1 MWQWFTEQSADAKSL
16 IIAVLGAV
24 AGAIAGA
31 VVKWLLDRSK
41 IIQLKQLLEGARQE
55 REDAKQEREAAIAG
69 REHALFEREYA
80 LRELA
85 QREAES
91 RERQQQLDDLQR
103 IIDGRAIDI
112 DAQKTKL
119 DKLLETLRGSEA
131 GLWTTF
137 PKQPPFDDFDQRIAR
152 RRPIIITVANNKGG
166 VGKTTIVGNLL
177 AYFDRQQK
185 KKVLVIDLD
194 YQGSLSTM
202 LRLEQDRADERRS
215 NVNALLMKG
224 AGLGALFQ
232 ATRKLGERLP
242 RSELASAFYEL
253 GLLEDRLMV
262 EWLLQE
268 GGDDVRYRLA
278 SVLLQDGIVNKYD
291 VILIDVPPRL
301 TTGTINALCA
311 STHVLVPTILNPI
324 AAEPVA
330 NFIGTAKGLMDQ
342 LNPKLE
348 FLGVVES
355 MAPYANEGQDT
366 RAEGRRVI
374 EEALQKSFPGIRIL
388 CNCVPRRSKIARGG
402 VAYFESNEYK
412 QIFNSLGDEIFKE
425 VHL

>member
-1 MWQWFTEQSADAKSL
+1 MLCANENTPFESSRKGRRKIENASRGSMPFSELSTGGPLISKLRKPRYKS
-16 IIAVLGAV
+16 
-24 AGAIAGA
+24 
-31 VVKWLLDRSK
+31 
-41 IIQLKQLLEGARQE
+41 
-55 REDAKQEREAAIAG
+55 
-69 REHALFEREYA
+69 
-80 LRELA
+80 
-85 QREAES
+85 
-91 RERQQQLDDLQR
+91 
-103 IIDGRAIDI
+103 
-112 DAQKTKL
+112 
-119 DKLLETLRGSEA
+119 LETLRGSES

-137 PKQPPFDDFDQRIAR
+137 PKQPPFGDFDQRIAR
-152 RRPIIITVANNKGG
+152 RRPTIITVANNKGG

-202 LRLEQDRADERRS
+202 LRLEQDQTEERRS
-215 NVNALLMKG
+215 NVNALLKKG
-224 AGLGALFQ
+224 AGLGALFE

-278 SVLLQDGIVNKYD
+278 SVLLQDGIASKYD

-342 LNPKLE
+342 LIRSWSFSVLLSRWRLMPMKDRIQELK
-348 FLGVVES
+348 
-355 MAPYANEGQDT
+355 A
-366 RAEGRRVI
+366 AE
-374 EEALQKSFPGIRIL
+374 
-388 CNCVPRRSKIARGG
+388 
-402 VAYFESNEYK
+402 
-412 QIFNSLGDEIFKE
+412 
-425 VHL
+425 